1 MSDEKRGDSLE
12 TQAEEASTDANVTVD
27 EPTAPA
33 LDTSPDPSTEWE
45 KAADSQDDSKEDDS
59 KEDDSKDGDSESS
72 ESGGDDSGSEEDSA
86 DGSPDEDESDQS

>member
-45 KAADSQDDSKEDDS
+45 KAADSQGDSKEG
-59 KEDDSKDGDSESS
+59 DSKDGDSESG
-72 ESGGDDSGSEEDSA
+72 ESGSEEGSG